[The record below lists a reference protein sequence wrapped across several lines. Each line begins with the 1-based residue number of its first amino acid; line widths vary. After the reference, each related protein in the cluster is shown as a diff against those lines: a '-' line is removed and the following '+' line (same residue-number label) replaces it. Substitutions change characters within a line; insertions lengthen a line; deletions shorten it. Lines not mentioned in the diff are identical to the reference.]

1 MIKFLKGF
9 NFYANE
15 IVKKLLVII
24 FSSMTIL
31 IFLQVLFRYV
41 FKSSL
46 SWSEEMARYLF
57 IWLTFLGASI
67 ATREQTHINVSVLKN
82 SINNESLRNAF
93 IIFADLLCLIFL
105 GVLIRWGIPIALQII
120 ELRQVSPSM
129 PFLYVGVIYLAI
141 PLGSLL
147 MFTNILESILD
158 ILCGGQSVVKG
169 GPH

>member
-1 MIKFLKGF
+1 MIRFLKGF

-15 IVKKLLVII
+15 IVKKLLIVT

-46 SWSEEMARYLF
+46 SWSEELARYLF

-67 ATREQTHINVSVLKN
+67 ATREKSHINVSVLKD
-82 SINNESLRNAF
+82 SIKNDIIRKIF
-93 IIFADLLCLIFL
+93 ILFTDLLCMMFL
-105 GVLIRWGIPIALQII
+105 GVLIRWGVPIAIQILQ
-120 ELRQVSPSM
+120 LGQVSPSM
-129 PFLYVGVIYLAI
+129 PFLYIGIIYFAI

-147 MFTNILESILD
+147 MFTNILESLIDQLWNNQVPER
-158 ILCGGQSVVKG
+158 GGS
-169 GPH
+169 H